1 MTTANWD
8 DLALFAAVARE
19 GGLAR
24 AAEATGLSSA
34 PLGRRMKGL
43 EDRLNRRLFQHGQA
57 GYALTQDGTDLAEKV
72 HRMEVAAAD
81 ITDWNDGSKT
91 SGKVRLSAGY
101 WTSLYLA
108 ENLTAFW
115 SPTSD
120 WAPEFVYCDA
130 FMDIARREIDIGIR
144 NTRPTQPW
152 LAGQMTGIVQH
163 AIYARDQEVT
173 GWIGPGPDA
182 RRPPSVRWVDDT
194 HGDRVVAKIN
204 APHLSLALARQGVG
218 RVVMPMF
225 IGESREGLVRLSDPI
240 EELQSEEWLVSHHDS
255 RNLPHIRAALD
266 AISTFLKSRS
276 TGRVQNV

>member
-1 MTTANWD
+1 MTTTDWD

-19 GGLAR
+19 GSLAR
-24 AAEATGLSSA
+24 AATATGLTSA
-34 PLGRRMKGL
+34 TLGRRMKAL

-57 GYALTQDGTDLAEKV
+57 GYTLTQDGIALSEKV
-72 HRMEVAAAD
+72 HRMEVAAAE
-81 ITDWNDGSKT
+81 ITDWNEDAHK

-108 ENLTAFW
+108 ENLTSYW
-115 SPTSD
+115 SPSAD

-152 LAGQMTGIVQH
+152 LAGQKTGTVQH
-163 AIYARDQEVT
+163 AIYGRDKEVT
-173 GWIGPGPDA
+173 GWIGPGPDT
-182 RRPPSVRWVDDT
+182 RITPSTRWVDET

-225 IGESREGLVRLSDPI
+225 IGETRDGVIRLSDPI
-240 EELQSEEWLVSHHDS
+240 PELESEEWLVSHHDG
-255 RNLPHIRAALD
+255 RNAPHTRAALD
-266 AISTFLKSRS
+266 ALAQFLKTRAP
-276 TGRVQNV
+276 